1 MIKSDRMKVASIAVL
16 AMLVGLV
23 QLKHFLIETET
34 KGKIWI
40 FSYFMFSFLQ
50 KIMETMKAMV
60 VTMQI
65 QS

>member
-1 MIKSDRMKVASIAVL
+1 MKVPSIAVL

-34 KGKIWI
+34 KGKNLDFFISHV
-40 FSYFMFSFLQ
+40 FFLQ
-50 KIMETMKAMV
+50 KIMESMKAMV